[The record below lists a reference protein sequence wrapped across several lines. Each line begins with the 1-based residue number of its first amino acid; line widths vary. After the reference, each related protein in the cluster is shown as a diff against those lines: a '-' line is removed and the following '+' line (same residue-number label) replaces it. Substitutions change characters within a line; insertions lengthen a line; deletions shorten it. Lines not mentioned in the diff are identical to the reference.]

1 MTQEPKVNLVIEIT
15 HKEQLQIENICT
27 EQNKSFTD
35 YFMGLHRN
43 YIEIP
48 KEVKEEVL
56 NTLPKNYDK
65 KKNDSKK
72 NSIDKN

>member
-48 KEVKEEVL
+48 KEVIEETKTYV
-56 NTLPKNYDK
+56 
-65 KKNDSKK
+65 KNDVRKKSDCKK
-72 NSIDKN
+72 NSMDKN

>member
-48 KEVKEEVL
+48 KQVSEDSKTFV
-56 NTLPKNYDK
+56 
-65 KKNDSKK
+65 KNDFAKKIPSKK

>member
-15 HKEQLQIENICT
+15 HKEHLQIENICT

-48 KEVKEEVL
+48 KEVKEDL
-56 NTLPKNYDK
+56 NIAPKNDVRK
-65 KKNDSKK
+65 KSDYKK